1 MTEEYR
7 PWTAISTLAAG
18 VLAATVAV
26 VAVFVFEGTR
36 AAQPPHSN
44 VRFDGETM
52 RVHAIAS
59 GDVLDAAGLE
69 PGDGIL
75 GVNGV
80 GFAAGGDYTE
90 FFRGVNPGD
99 DLAFSVQRDGRFLTL
114 STTAKR
120 SVGGAGLAIAMV
132 PIVVLLL
139 VGGGVFFAGPQNG
152 VSLLFLLYCATTA
165 VNDAAQLA
173 VIGGTSW
180 PQQVMTVAYTLFSVQ
195 TPALGLHLFVLFPER
210 RRLQKRL
217 SLWLPFAYTIQ
228 TVLGLSY
235 LLPAY
240 SATFAEIVSRSWIH
254 PTLLEL
260 FNANVVICSAL
271 SAISLAATAVRGRDE
286 RTRLQA
292 RLLFFAF
299 FILTI
304 LQLALYTLPLQISSR
319 MLVSAEA
326 YTLLDLIVPLFVAG
340 AVLFH
345 RLFGIDV
352 LVRQGFIYGVASV
365 AVALFFAAVVFG
377 LGWFGR
383 RLGVHWEVVSVTA
396 AAATAGMLFPVVQRR
411 TKIWVDRVLYGRR
424 ESFRRLIDEISEQL
438 GAILDLDAASMVLNR
453 NLDRAL
459 QPETLEIL
467 IFRPSVPAFE
477 MLRSDGRRE
486 IVLKDDRAVEM
497 ERVCLAHTN
506 PFKSESASRPGVELV
521 VPLIHGDRLLGA
533 VLLGERRSGVQ
544 YLGEDLNYLGTVARL
559 AAVAFENARLLE
571 ERRVRERLAAVGSA
585 TAAIAHEIKNPLAA
599 IKSTAAILRRRIK
612 GDPRGQ
618 ELTRVVEEETERLQ
632 RSLLDVL
639 SFVRP
644 ADTEPIAFDV
654 MELVDQLLVV
664 VESDFSGAG
673 IHVEMTSDLESP
685 TMVGDPERLRQAL
698 LNLLM
703 NSREAM
709 PEGGQIRILLHPW
722 AVKRGRVGGFVIEVR
737 DSGPGF
743 PEELLDRVFEPLV
756 SGKRLGTGLG
766 LANVRRAVADHDG
779 EISARNSAEGG
790 AVVTINLPKR
800 FVTDADGKG
809 ERPGCPGGEANDE

>member
-1 MTEEYR
+1 MTAARR
-7 PWTAISTLAAG
+7 PWTVISVVAAV
-18 VLAATVAV
+18 VLTATVAV
-26 VAVFVFEGTR
+26 VAIFIFEGTQ

-44 VRFDGETM
+44 VRFDGEIM

-80 GFAAGGDYTE
+80 EFEAGGDYTE
-90 FFRGVNPGD
+90 FFRSVKPGD
-99 DLAFSVQRDGRFLTL
+99 DLAFSVRRDGRLLEL
-114 STTAKR
+114 SSIAKR
-120 SVGGAGLAIAMV
+120 SAGGSGLAIALV
-132 PIVVLLL
+132 PIVVLLA
-139 VGGGVFFAGPQNG
+139 VGGGVFFAGPRNPT
-152 VSLLFLLYCATTA
+152 SLLFLLYCATTA

-173 VIGGTSW
+173 VIGGSSW
-180 PQQVMTVAYTLFSVQ
+180 IQLVMTVAYTLFSVQ

-217 SLWLPFAYTIQ
+217 SLWLPLAYGIQ
-228 TVLGLSY
+228 TALGLSY

-240 SATFAEIVSRSWIH
+240 STAFTELLDHPWIH
-254 PTLLEL
+254 PALLEL

-326 YTLLDLIVPLFVAG
+326 YTLLDLIVPLFVAA

-411 TKIWVDRVLYGRR
+411 TKVWVDRVLYGRR
-424 ESFRRLIDEISEQL
+424 ESFRRLIDEISGQL
-438 GAILDLDAASMVLNR
+438 GAILDLDAATMVLYR

-459 QPETLEIL
+459 QPGMIEIL
-467 IFRPSVPAFE
+467 IFRPSAPAFE
-477 MLRSDGRRE
+477 VVHPDGRRE
-486 IVLKDDRAVEM
+486 VVLKDDEAIEA
-497 ERVCLAHTN
+497 ERIFLGHAS
-506 PFKSESASRPGVELV
+506 PFEPELPPRSGAELV
-521 VPLIHGDRLLGA
+521 VPLVHGERLLGA

-544 YLGEDLNYLGTVARL
+544 YLGEDLAFLGTVARL

-571 ERRVRERLAAVGSA
+571 ERRVRERLATVGSA

-612 GDPRGQ
+612 DDPRGQ

-632 RSLLDVL
+632 HSLLDVL

-644 ADTEPIAFDV
+644 PESEPIAFDLN
-654 MELVDQLLVV
+654 ELVEQLLTV
-664 VESDFSGAG
+664 VESDFAGAG
-673 IHVEMTSDLESP
+673 IEVEMTMNLASS
-685 TMVGDPERLRQAL
+685 TMVGSPERLRQAL
-698 LNLLM
+698 INLLM

-709 PEGGQIRILLHPW
+709 PEGGLIRVLVNPW
-722 AVKRGRVGGFVIEVR
+722 AEERGRVGGFTIEVR
-737 DSGPGF
+737 DTGPGF

-766 LANVRRAVADHDG
+766 LANVRRAVVDHGG
-779 EISARNSAEGG
+779 EISAGNDTEGG
-790 AVVTINLPKR
+790 AVVSINLPR
-800 FVTDADGKG
+800 GLITGN
-809 ERPGCPGGEANDE
+809 EREGAKPGLPRGRTE